1 MRNAVGSKLNKRRQ
15 AVLSLSALVIAAALF
30 MFLSASSPAQVH
42 DALGICGGFSTKP
55 IDEIP
60 TAAIKAAQ
68 VYLKT
73 EMAVGVSDYALPVDP
88 MRESSVAHRCF
99 GVRDDINPY
108 GLNQPLTDK
117 KYIAALAAKQRH
129 YSGVIPPGATRALRI
144 SVLQS
149 IPQLNYT
156 GRDPVV
162 IDFLNNSSSV
172 RSSDLIV
179 AYYPKRGWVGV
190 FKFPAQGGFPAYP

>member
-1 MRNAVGSKLNKRRQ
+1 LNKYRP
-15 AVLSLSALVIAAALF
+15 AVLAVFALVIVATLF
-30 MFLSASSPAQVH
+30 VFLSVSSPKQVH
-42 DALGICGGFSTKP
+42 DTVGICGGFSMKP

-60 TAAIKAAQ
+60 TAAIKAAKA
-68 VYLKT
+68 YLKT

-88 MRESSVAHRCF
+88 IRESSVEHRCF

-108 GLNQPLTDK
+108 GLNQPLMDK

-149 IPQLNYT
+149 IPQLNYK

-162 IDFLNNSSSV
+162 INFLNSSSSV

-190 FKFPAQGGFPAYP
+190 FKFPAQGGFSAYP

>member
-1 MRNAVGSKLNKRRQ
+1 MNKYRP
-15 AVLSLSALVIAAALF
+15 AVLAVFALVIVATLF
-30 MFLSASSPAQVH
+30 VFLSVSSPKQVH
-42 DALGICGGFSTKP
+42 DTVGICGGFSMKP

-60 TAAIKAAQ
+60 TAAIKAAKA
-68 VYLKT
+68 YLKT